1 MTVTFLARATRLV
14 LIAVA
19 GAVAAGCCVVPPHA
33 WGHGP
38 RGHGYDQEQP
48 PARSSAAATIIAKYP
63 NGPSRY

>member
-48 PARSSAAATIIAKYP
+48 SGPQFRGGDDHRKYP